1 MFTAPALRG
10 LPCSPRPRCLT
21 PTLGPPLTLTQV
33 IFSPTT
39 SSHTLDLMW
48 PDFSFM
54 PPLGNH
60 ELVTPRWDVARK
72 AVLEA
77 GGAIPWSRKLDFA
90 AWTGNTQ
97 VGEPG
102 WMDDASGDSMMTVC
116 LRWGCCKSPLR
127 AGVREPHPSTRR
139 VPQP

>member
-1 MFTAPALRG
+1 MG
-10 LPCSPRPRCLT
+10 LWRVQHLNY
-21 PTLGPPLTLTQV
+21 LYKEGPYPV

-72 AVLEA
+72 AVLES
-77 GGAIPWSRKLDFA
+77 GRSLPWSRKLDFA

-97 VGEPG
+97 VCTYPNPKAMLMENRT
-102 WMDDASGDSMMTVC
+102 MV
-116 LRWGCCKSPLR
+116 
-127 AGVREPHPSTRR
+127 
-139 VPQP
+139 QPYFV